1 MKCSHRAKVR
11 GRMTT
16 KVMHGKESGQA
27 LIELSFALV
36 ILCVFVCGIIDF
48 GRAIYDVQVMKNLVG
63 EGSSMASRGTTLG
76 NTVTTVTADAGKD
89 LSMSTAGC
97 VMVTAITNMGGGTIQ
112 VTGQSSG
119 GGISCTSKVGC
130 LKGQG
135 SCGSSTATLPALA
148 VTTLTS
154 EVTGSTIYATEIFY
168 NFHTITPITALL
180 GSSVMPSQFYAV
192 AYY

>member
-1 MKCSHRAKVR
+1 
-11 GRMTT
+11 MTT

-97 VMVTAITNMGGGTIQ
+97 VMVTRDYQYGRRDYPG
-112 VTGQSSG
+112 
-119 GGISCTSKVGC
+119 
-130 LKGQG
+130 
-135 SCGSSTATLPALA
+135 
-148 VTTLTS
+148 
-154 EVTGSTIYATEIFY
+154 
-168 NFHTITPITALL
+168 HRPILRRGDL
-180 GSSVMPSQFYAV
+180 VHQ
-192 AYY
+192 